1 MRITKIINLIG
12 GAALAM
18 YAAPVVPAAAAGM
31 GGGGGVGFASVGVSM
46 PGSPGMA
53 NGGIAGYTHGSPAA
67 SNPAVALGEARQRD
81 AQVGAEI
88 EQSRRVGKSVSM
100 AVANREKGEKALQA
114 GLADKAMLHFD
125 AAEEAIGI
133 RQSTASM
140 GSYSASLTGSVAPG
154 GTEYSGAI
162 VH

>member
-1 MRITKIINLIG
+1 MRFTKIINLIG
-12 GAALAM
+12 GAALAL
-18 YAAPVVPAAAAGM
+18 YAAPVAPAAGAGM
-31 GGGGGVGFASVGVSM
+31 GGGGLGFASVGVSM

-53 NGGIAGYTHGSPAA
+53 NGGNAGYIHGSPAA
-67 SNPAVALGEARQRD
+67 SNPAVALAEARQRD

-88 EQSRRVGKSVSM
+88 DQARRVGKNVST
-100 AVANREKGEKALQA
+100 AVASREKGEKALQA
-114 GLADKAMLHFD
+114 GLAETAMLQFN

>member
-1 MRITKIINLIG
+1 MPITKIINAIAG
-12 GAALAM
+12 AGAALAL
-18 YAAPVVPAAAAGM
+18 YAAQVSPAAGAGM
-31 GGGGGVGFASVGVSM
+31 GGGGVGFASVGVSM
-46 PGSPGMA
+46 PGMA
-53 NGGIAGYTHGSPAA
+53 NGGNAGYTHGSPAA
-67 SNPAVALGEARQRD
+67 SNPAVALTEARQRY

-88 EQSRRVGKSVSM
+88 DRARSEGKDVST

-114 GLADKAMLHFD
+114 GLADAAMLRFN

-133 RQSTASM
+133 HQSTASM